1 MYSNSKLMEYS
12 SRNRLIHKQLHS
24 VNTPVLLDAAFKVES
39 EELLNIFWHSVQ
51 KKNEISIC

>member
-51 KKNEISIC
+51 KKMK